1 MSHSHALKAIV
12 SAVESL
18 RGANL
23 QARSIDWV
31 NDQLSVLFRHYF
43 PIGIGRSAEQV
54 WYRGR
59 KCPSEEGHASLTQM
73 IYPGSGGEDFGRANF
88 PRSRVLY
95 ASWNMRTVF
104 DEIAVQAGHYVQTI
118 ALRPIAGLQVPCHIV
133 GEYQSILNSG
143 GSLINSRIL
152 EQAVNRQ
159 MHDET
164 DERQEANFYIDSYFA
179 ESFRRRVE
187 HTYEYKATA
196 AFAEK
201 LHKANGGLMYPS
213 VQTAGGINIALPATV
228 FDANFEVMSTEV
240 HRIDTCYGYGLN
252 HTSLLRSSCDF
263 ESDGTINWSSH
274 KRRPATWNL
283 QEGVR
288 MSASETGWRKPATGT
303 GA

>member
-133 GEYQSILNSG
+133 GEYQSILNSNG
-143 GSLINSRIL
+143 
-152 EQAVNRQ
+152 
-159 MHDET
+159 T
-164 DERQEANFYIDSYFA
+164 YF
-179 ESFRRRVE
+179 V
-187 HTYEYKATA
+187 
-196 AFAEK
+196 
-201 LHKANGGLMYPS
+201 
-213 VQTAGGINIALPATV
+213 
-228 FDANFEVMSTEV
+228 
-240 HRIDTCYGYGLN
+240 
-252 HTSLLRSSCDF
+252 
-263 ESDGTINWSSH
+263 SH
-274 KRRPATWNL
+274 A
-283 QEGVR
+283 
-288 MSASETGWRKPATGT
+288 
-303 GA
+303 